1 MLNLQL
7 MLNGENLGMKQNK
20 MIIGITGSI
29 GTGKSTVS
37 NYLISK
43 GYSVV
48 DADKIS
54 KGAYNI
60 GSNGYKA
67 ILEVFGVEILN
78 SNGEVDRKKIKKIV
92 FDNSNMLQR
101 LNMAIHPIII
111 NEIEKE
117 IEILLES
124 QNVVFLDA
132 PLLIETEL
140 HKKVDKIIFVGCDKN
155 EQINRIIKR
164 DKITADMA
172 ISIINSQMS
181 IDEKLKFADYIV
193 YNNSTIENLYSQ
205 VDEIILE
212 IKKEI
217 SDV

>member
-1 MLNLQL
+1 MLS
-7 MLNGENLGMKQNK
+7 GENLGMKQNK

-140 HKKVDKIIFVGCDKN
+140 NKKVNKIIVVICDKN

-181 IDEKLKFADYIV
+181 IDEKLKFADYVV

>member
-1 MLNLQL
+1 MLSLQL

-124 QNVVFLDA
+124 QSVVFLDA

-140 HKKVDKIIFVGCDKN
+140 HKKVDKIIVVVCDKN

>member
-1 MLNLQL
+1 
-7 MLNGENLGMKQNK
+7 MKQNK

-67 ILEVFGVEILN
+67 ILEVFGEEILN

-140 HKKVDKIIFVGCDKN
+140 HKKVDKIIVVACDKN

>member
-1 MLNLQL
+1 MLSLQL

-140 HKKVDKIIFVGCDKN
+140 HKKVDKIIVVICDKN

>member
-1 MLNLQL
+1 
-7 MLNGENLGMKQNK
+7 MKQNK

-67 ILEVFGVEILN
+67 ILEVFGEEILN

-140 HKKVDKIIFVGCDKN
+140 HKKVDKIIVVICDKN

>member
-1 MLNLQL
+1 MLSLQL

-140 HKKVDKIIFVGCDKN
+140 HKKVDKIIVVACDKN

-181 IDEKLKFADYIV
+181 IDEKLKFADYVV

>member
-1 MLNLQL
+1 MV
-7 MLNGENLGMKQNK
+7 K
-20 MIIGITGSI
+20 
-29 GTGKSTVS
+29 
-37 NYLISK
+37 
-43 GYSVV
+43 VV

-140 HKKVDKIIFVGCDKN
+140 HKKVDKIIVVVCDKN

-217 SDV
+217 SNV

>member
-1 MLNLQL
+1 MLSLQL

-140 HKKVDKIIFVGCDKN
+140 HKKVDKIIVVACDKN
-155 EQINRIIKR
+155 EQISRIIKR

>member
-140 HKKVDKIIFVGCDKN
+140 HKKVDKIIVVGCDKN

-181 IDEKLKFADYIV
+181 IDEKFKFADYIV

>member
-1 MLNLQL
+1 MLSLQL

-140 HKKVDKIIFVGCDKN
+140 HKKVDKIIVVVCDKN

>member
-60 GSNGYKA
+60 GSNGYYA
-67 ILEVFGVEILN
+67 ILEVFGEEILN

-132 PLLIETEL
+132 PLLLETEL
-140 HKKVDKIIFVGCDKN
+140 HKKVNKIIVVICDKN

>member
-1 MLNLQL
+1 MLSLQL

-67 ILEVFGVEILN
+67 ILEVFGLEILN

-140 HKKVDKIIFVGCDKN
+140 HKKVDKIIVVACDKN

-181 IDEKLKFADYIV
+181 IDEKLKFADYVV

-205 VDEIILE
+205 VEEIILE

>member
-140 HKKVDKIIFVGCDKN
+140 HKKVNKIIVVACDKN

>member
-1 MLNLQL
+1 

-67 ILEVFGVEILN
+67 ILEVFGEEILN

-140 HKKVDKIIFVGCDKN
+140 HKKVNKIIVVICDKN

>member
-124 QNVVFLDA
+124 QSVVFLDA

-140 HKKVDKIIFVGCDKN
+140 HKKVDKIIVVACDKN

-172 ISIINSQMS
+172 ISMINSQMS
-181 IDEKLKFADYIV
+181 IDEKLKFADYVV

-217 SDV
+217 SNV

>member
-1 MLNLQL
+1 
-7 MLNGENLGMKQNK
+7 MKQNK

-140 HKKVDKIIFVGCDKN
+140 YKNVDKIIVVACDKN

>member
-1 MLNLQL
+1 

-67 ILEVFGVEILN
+67 ILEVFGEEILN

-101 LNMAIHPIII
+101 LNMAIHPINI

-140 HKKVDKIIFVGCDKN
+140 HKKVNKIIVVICDKN

>member
-140 HKKVDKIIFVGCDKN
+140 HKKVDKIIVVGCDKN

-181 IDEKLKFADYIV
+181 IDEKLKFADYVV

>member
-1 MLNLQL
+1 
-7 MLNGENLGMKQNK
+7 MKQNK

-124 QNVVFLDA
+124 QSVVFLVA
-132 PLLIETEL
+132 SLLIETEL
-140 HKKVDKIIFVGCDKN
+140 HKKVDKIIVVVCDKN

>member
-54 KGAYNI
+54 KGAYNV

-140 HKKVDKIIFVGCDKN
+140 HKKVDKIIVVACDKN

>member
-7 MLNGENLGMKQNK
+7 MLSGENLGMKQNK

-67 ILEVFGVEILN
+67 ILEVFGEEILN

-140 HKKVDKIIFVGCDKN
+140 HKKVNKIIVVICDKN

>member
-140 HKKVDKIIFVGCDKN
+140 HKKVDKIIVVGCDKN

-217 SDV
+217 SNV

>member
-124 QNVVFLDA
+124 QSVVFLDA

-140 HKKVDKIIFVGCDKN
+140 HKKVDKIIVVVCDKN

>member
-60 GSNGYKA
+60 GSFGYKA

-140 HKKVDKIIFVGCDKN
+140 HKKVNKIIVVICDKN

>member
-140 HKKVDKIIFVGCDKN
+140 HKKVDKIIVVVCDKN

>member
-54 KGAYNI
+54 KGAYNV

-67 ILEVFGVEILN
+67 ILEVFGEEILN

-140 HKKVDKIIFVGCDKN
+140 HKKVDKIIVVACDKN

-181 IDEKLKFADYIV
+181 IDEKLKFADYVV

-205 VDEIILE
+205 VEEIILE

>member
-1 MLNLQL
+1 MLSLQL

-117 IEILLES
+117 IEMLLES

-140 HKKVDKIIFVGCDKN
+140 HKKVDKIIVVGCDKN

-181 IDEKLKFADYIV
+181 IDEKLKFADYVV

>member
-1 MLNLQL
+1 

-140 HKKVDKIIFVGCDKN
+140 HKKVDKIIVVVCDKN

-217 SDV
+217 SNV

>member
-1 MLNLQL
+1 MLSLQL

-67 ILEVFGVEILN
+67 ILEVFGEEILN

-140 HKKVDKIIFVGCDKN
+140 NKKVNKIIVVICDKN

-217 SDV
+217 SNV

>member
-1 MLNLQL
+1 

-140 HKKVDKIIFVGCDKN
+140 HKKVDKIIVVSCDKN

>member
-1 MLNLQL
+1 

-140 HKKVDKIIFVGCDKN
+140 HKKVNKIIVVICDKN

>member
-37 NYLISK
+37 NYLILK

-92 FDNSNMLQR
+92 FDDSNMLQR

-140 HKKVDKIIFVGCDKN
+140 HKKVDKIIVVVCDKN

-217 SDV
+217 SNV

>member
-1 MLNLQL
+1 MLSLQL

-67 ILEVFGVEILN
+67 ILEVFGEEILN

-140 HKKVDKIIFVGCDKN
+140 NKKVNKIIVVICDKN

>member
-67 ILEVFGVEILN
+67 ILEVFGEEILN

-140 HKKVDKIIFVGCDKN
+140 HKKVDKIIVVICDKN

>member
-7 MLNGENLGMKQNK
+7 MLSGENLGMKQNK

-140 HKKVDKIIFVGCDKN
+140 HKKVDKIIVVACDKN

-217 SDV
+217 YNV

>member
-1 MLNLQL
+1 MLSLQL

-140 HKKVDKIIFVGCDKN
+140 HKKVDKIIVVGCDKN

-217 SDV
+217 SNV

>member
-1 MLNLQL
+1 
-7 MLNGENLGMKQNK
+7 MKQNK

-54 KGAYNI
+54 KGAYNV

-67 ILEVFGVEILN
+67 ILEVFGEEILN

-140 HKKVDKIIFVGCDKN
+140 HKKVDKIIVVVCDKN